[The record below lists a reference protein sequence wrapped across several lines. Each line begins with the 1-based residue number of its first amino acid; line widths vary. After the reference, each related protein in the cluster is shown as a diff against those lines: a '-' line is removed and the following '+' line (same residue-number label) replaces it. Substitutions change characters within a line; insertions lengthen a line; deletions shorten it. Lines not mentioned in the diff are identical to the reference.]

1 MPNFV
6 ANHIIGLVIVL
17 FLVMFV
23 QAVLG
28 FMNTELLEVLK
39 AATLAQQNS

>member
-1 MPNFV
+1 MPTFV
-6 ANHIIGLVIVL
+6 ANHVIGLVIVL
-17 FLVMFV
+17 LLVVFV
-23 QAVLG
+23 ETVLG

>member
-1 MPNFV
+1 MPTFV

-17 FLVMFV
+17 LLVVFV
-23 QAVLG
+23 ETVLG
-28 FMNTELLEVLK
+28 FMNVEMLEVIK